1 MKIYLISDNLDTQ
14 TGFRL
19 IGIDSVVVHK
29 DDKFKEVFD
38 SILKNKDVGI
48 LLITEKCADRYNDLL
63 SEIAKNS
70 SKVVYGTRQTTEA
83 INLGAVSQLLILD
96 VNVAEDNMGDL
107 MDMTENMKG
116 EVMVISS
123 EHDGGKQL
131 ESLGGMAAILRYE
144 IA

>member
-1 MKIYLISDNLDTQ
+1 MMA
-14 TGFRL
+14 
-19 IGIDSVVVHK
+19 V
-29 DDKFKEVFD
+29 
-38 SILKNKDVGI
+38 
-48 LLITEKCADRYNDLL
+48 NDLL